1 MGSRAH
7 LVWMMHFLHIH
18 HTGEDVGLWPLIRAK
33 NPAAGALLD
42 QMDADHQRIAPAITA
57 LEDAARAYRDDE
69 EAREPLLAALAGLTE
84 VLLPHL
90 RREELEMMP
99 VVSATIT
106 TAEYHDVEQ
115 EHFVK
120 PKSFME
126 LGAEGHWII
135 DGLGPEDREVILHV
149 VPAVP
154 RFILLRGFARS
165 YRRKSDLLWGDGPAA
180 ALPSLNLARLEGIGL
195 MGTLA
200 RHGRTETVACAPAEA
215 VWRIVADVTRV
226 GEWSHEC
233 RGRVFSGVPERR
245 RPGSAS
251 VGATGPVLFRWSRS
265 CVFTVVEP
273 PRALVWR
280 TGGLWGRVDSTQWRI
295 DLEPVAGGTRIVQ
308 TYQVLRVAPGLD
320 RVYWR
325 LIKAHRDRRAAL
337 ADDLDRLAALA
348 VTQTEPVESEPPS
361 PDRHASDG
369 TPAHGL
375 APEEKR

>member
-1 MGSRAH
+1 MTTKHEPADTRSMGIVHSALRRDLERTRMVLSAEPYPDAVRRRGLADH
-7 LVWMMHFLHIH
+7 VVWMMHFLHIH

-42 QMDADHQRIAPAITA
+42 QMDADHRRIAPAITA

-69 EAREPLLAALAGLTE
+69 EARERLLAALVGLTE

-106 TAEYHDVEQ
+106 TTEYHEVEQ

-165 YRRKSDLLWGDGPAA
+165 YRRKRDLLWGNGPAA
-180 ALPSLNLARLEGIGL
+180 GVPSLSLARLD
-195 MGTLA
+195 
-200 RHGRTETVACAPAEA
+200 RTA
-215 VWRIVADVTRV
+215 
-226 GEWSHEC
+226 
-233 RGRVFSGVPERR
+233 
-245 RPGSAS
+245 
-251 VGATGPVLFRWSRS
+251 
-265 CVFTVVEP
+265 
-273 PRALVWR
+273 
-280 TGGLWGRVDSTQWRI
+280 
-295 DLEPVAGGTRIVQ
+295 
-308 TYQVLRVAPGLD
+308 
-320 RVYWR
+320 
-325 LIKAHRDRRAAL
+325 
-337 ADDLDRLAALA
+337 
-348 VTQTEPVESEPPS
+348 
-361 PDRHASDG
+361 
-369 TPAHGL
+369 
-375 APEEKR
+375 